1 MAPKKKGGGKK
12 GGGKGKKEEG
22 GEGSADMGPA
32 ELLKRAAWR
41 IESLERQLVWREEK
55 VSQAT
60 AAQKELRDRVL
71 QYHADF
77 AKEKE
82 EVFDVAADMTR
93 QYKGM
98 QEELLGR
105 INMLEGRINEQND
118 QLERARLQL
127 EETRREKAQEL
138 ARKDAEIAEQ
148 KQKME
153 DMAVEFG
160 EMLKETLDKMS
171 EKIEITNQGWEAGTG
186 DDIARRLQEHKL
198 QAGGG
203 I

>member
-82 EVFDVAADMTR
+82 EVFDVAADR
-93 QYKGM
+93 ERLYAACDDGSVRVYDH
-98 QEELLGR
+98 GR
-105 INMLEGRINEQND
+105 AAASTAAASGSTTFDAQQRHALSLALQT
-118 QLERARLQL
+118 ARS
-127 EETRREKAQEL
+127 RSR
-138 ARKDAEIAEQ
+138 
-148 KQKME
+148 
-153 DMAVEFG
+153 
-160 EMLKETLDKMS
+160 
-171 EKIEITNQGWEAGTG
+171 N
-186 DDIARRLQEHKL
+186 
-198 QAGGG
+198 
-203 I
+203 

>member
-93 QYKGM
+93 QYG
-98 QEELLGR
+98 GC
-105 INMLEGRINEQND
+105 
-118 QLERARLQL
+118 
-127 EETRREKAQEL
+127 RR
-138 ARKDAEIAEQ
+138 
-148 KQKME
+148 
-153 DMAVEFG
+153 
-160 EMLKETLDKMS
+160 S
-171 EKIEITNQGWEAGTG
+171 CS
-186 DDIARRLQEHKL
+186 
-198 QAGGG
+198 GGSTCSRG
-203 I
+203 G